1 MGQGRGEEEKKR
13 GKKSNLPN
21 TFDDDCG
28 YNKQL
33 AINIFVEHCNKSEV
47 FPIDTDLYNKKR
59 HETKVLSK

>member
-33 AINIFVEHCNKSEV
+33 AINVFAEHCNKSEV
-47 FPIDTDLYNKKR
+47 FPIDTDL
-59 HETKVLSK
+59 